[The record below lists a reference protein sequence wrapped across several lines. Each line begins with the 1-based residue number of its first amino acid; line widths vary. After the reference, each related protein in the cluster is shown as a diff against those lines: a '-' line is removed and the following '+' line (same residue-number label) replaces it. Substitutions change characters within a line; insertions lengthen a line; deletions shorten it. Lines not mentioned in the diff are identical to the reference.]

1 MVFIYYPS
9 RKTFTKQFKLPN
21 KNYLLIKRCN
31 CEEIDFHLLKKKI
44 NSVNYFDFILM
55 K

>member
-31 CEEIDFHLLKKKI
+31 CEEIDFHLLKKKLI
-44 NSVNYFDFILM
+44 QLIILILF
-55 K
+55 